1 MLLSIKTCTTLVI
14 VSRFFFVCISALDH
28 PATWLGLRLQRAF
41 FWEPRL
47 GEPATKLLPRKLSG
61 QPRGWSFPTSAL
73 FPYYVGLARGSGV
86 SRSDGGQLQKAFLL
100 GNRAF
105 VHEVSAAG
113 RLTRVRLRRDCRA
126 MPAQA
131 NVANKSSLEEIQARF
146 DRDVER
152 FSNLET
158 GQQATID
165 APLVLELIAATAA
178 KILSEPVSLLD
189 LGCGAG
195 NLTLKVLQKMPG
207 LECHLV
213 DLSQPMLERARQ
225 RVGQETAARI
235 ATYQQDMR
243 TLTFPDN
250 VFDLIVAGAVL
261 HHLRDDSD
269 WEDFFGK
276 LHLWLKPSG
285 ALFVADLV
293 AFDHPGVQ
301 KVMWERYGEY
311 LKSLRDEEYRDQVFA
326 YIDAEDSPR
335 SLTYQLELLRQNGFT
350 TFDVLHRN
358 SVFACYY
365 GVK

>member
-1 MLLSIKTCTTLVI
+1 
-14 VSRFFFVCISALDH
+14 
-28 PATWLGLRLQRAF
+28 
-41 FWEPRL
+41 
-47 GEPATKLLPRKLSG
+47 
-61 QPRGWSFPTSAL
+61 
-73 FPYYVGLARGSGV
+73 
-86 SRSDGGQLQKAFLL
+86 
-100 GNRAF
+100 
-105 VHEVSAAG
+105 
-113 RLTRVRLRRDCRA
+113 
-126 MPAQA
+126 MPAQSDA
-131 NVANKSSLEEIQARF
+131 PNKSSLEEIRARF

-165 APLVLELIAATAA
+165 APIVLELVAATAA

-213 DLSQPMLERARQ
+213 DLSQRMLERAKQ
-225 RVGQETAARI
+225 RIGQETAARI

-243 TLTFPDN
+243 TLTFPEN
-250 VFDLIVAGAVL
+250 LFDLIVAGAVL

-276 LHLWLKPSG
+276 LHRWLKPSG

-293 AFDHPGVQ
+293 TFDHPGVQ

-311 LKSLRDEEYRDQVFA
+311 LRSLRDEEYRDQVFA

-335 SLTYQLELLRQNGFT
+335 SLTYQLDLLRQNGFT